1 MRKRAVL
8 LLAAVLLAMLLPG
21 CGRQE
26 KSESKPPLLI
36 LDTDL
41 ASDADDVGAVA
52 VLHHL
57 ADQGRV
63 RILAMMVS
71 SANPWSA
78 ACLQSLNAWFGRP
91 EIPVG
96 KAAAGA
102 VEDESAYTHAIA
114 EEFPCPAAEPQ
125 EAVTLYRRLLAEQ
138 ADQSVLLVTTGYL
151 TNLDRLLRSKPDA
164 LSPLTGLE
172 LVRRKVRHLVCMG
185 GQYPS
190 GQEWNFHQD
199 AAAAAYV
206 VSHWPRPIFF
216 VGFELG
222 KDILTGA
229 GLRRLPAKN
238 PIRRSY
244 ELHNKLAGRPS
255 WDQIAVYYAVMASN
269 DGQSAFW
276 STISGRNL
284 VQADGSN
291 RWLAETEQNA
301 AHAYL
306 VQRAESGQIASQLE
320 QLMLTAAP

>member
-1 MRKRAVL
+1 MRKTVVL
-8 LLAAVLLAMLLPG
+8 LLAAALWALLLPG

-26 KSESKPPLLI
+26 KSEPKPPLLI

-63 RILAMMVS
+63 RILAMMLS
-71 SANPWSA
+71 SANPWSVS
-78 ACLQSLNAWFGRP
+78 CLQSLNAWFGRP

-102 VEDESAYTHAIA
+102 VQDESAYTRTIA
-114 EEFPCPAAEPQ
+114 EEFPPPAAEPQ
-125 EAVTLYRRLLAEQ
+125 EAVTLYRQLLAAQ
-138 ADQSVLLVTTGYL
+138 ADQSVLLVITGYL

-164 LSPLTGLE
+164 LSPLSGHE
-172 LVRRKVRHLVCMG
+172 LVLRKVRRLVCMG

-190 GQEWNFHQD
+190 GREWNFHQD

-206 VSHWPRPIFF
+206 VSHWPRPIIFI
-216 VGFELG
+216 GFELG
-222 KDILTGA
+222 KDIMTGA
-229 GLRRLPAKN
+229 GLRSLPAKN
-238 PIRRSY
+238 PVRRSY

-255 WDQIAVYYAVMASN
+255 WDQIAVYYAVITAN

-276 STISGRNL
+276 STISGRNT

-291 RWLAETEQNA
+291 HWKADGTQT
-301 AHAYL
+301 YL
-306 VQRAESGQIASQLE
+306 VQRAESERIASQLE